1 MRRRLQRLTAL
12 RAAAQRTEDPEQLKL
27 YTGLRPLRDAEVRDL
42 VKQAITDAGGRMTA
56 LQQKIT
62 DAARTPSS

>member
-1 MRRRLQRLTAL
+1 
-12 RAAAQRTEDPEQLKL
+12 
-27 YTGLRPLRDAEVRDL
+27 VRDL

-62 DAARTPSS
+62 NSAGTQSP